1 MRPIGIEGCED
12 ENDLKLESKETGT
25 VACFLKQKHKA
36 QNLIKITVLIMV
48 MFMANLS
55 VSDSLLY
62 IYDII
67 KTSEKVCEVRTII
80 IPIL

>member
-1 MRPIGIEGCED
+1 MKMISSW
-12 ENDLKLESKETGT
+12 NLKRQALWL
-25 VACFLKQKHKA
+25 VFLKQKHKA

-62 IYDII
+62 IYDVI
-67 KTSEKVCEVRTII
+67 KTSEKSVRSRTII

>member
-1 MRPIGIEGCED
+1 MKMISSW
-12 ENDLKLESKETGT
+12 NLKRQALWL
-25 VACFLKQKHKA
+25 VLKQKHKA

-67 KTSEKVCEVRTII
+67 KTSEKVCIEVRTII